1 RIYEGT
7 NEINRMLLVGMI
19 LKRAMKGELN
29 IMEPAMAVSKELTSV
44 PSFESPDLSKLFAEE
59 KMVLKNLK
67 KAVLMVAGKA
77 AQSFGPKLDEEQ
89 EILMNIAD
97 MLIEIYASES
107 ALLRAEKLMSIKGEE
122 ACNLQ
127 INAAK
132 VYFHDAIDKINKA
145 GREAIVSFTS
155 GDEQKVMLMGMKRYT
170 KINPIN
176 PKQLRREIADVIIS
190 KNQYIF

>member
-1 RIYEGT
+1 
-7 NEINRMLLVGMI
+7 MLLVGMI

-44 PSFESPDLSKLFAEE
+44 PSFESPDLSKPFAEE
-59 KMVLKNLK
+59 KMVLKKLK

>member
-1 RIYEGT
+1 
-7 NEINRMLLVGMI
+7 
-19 LKRAMKGELN
+19 
-29 IMEPAMAVSKELTSV
+29 
-44 PSFESPDLSKLFAEE
+44 
-59 KMVLKNLK
+59 
-67 KAVLMVAGKA
+67 
-77 AQSFGPKLDEEQ
+77 
-89 EILMNIAD
+89 
-97 MLIEIYASES
+97 
-107 ALLRAEKLMSIKGEE
+107 MSIKGEE
-122 ACNLQ
+122 TCKLQ

-132 VYFHDAIDKINKA
+132 VYFHDGIDKINKA